1 MIRAW
6 CGGRSFRRLSLV
18 ARCVVLASCSTPTD
32 WVVYVSSNAS
42 QSVIVRVTYDG
53 VVRQVLFE
61 PHVEGQIVAL
71 DRQPSSAHVSIIDPT
86 TCTDLDAQRL
96 PTVRALVSFGDA
108 PGSNEIVLSVS
119 SRSAGR
125 GPTLMPDTA
134 LCVTP

>member
-1 MIRAW
+1 MT
-6 CGGRSFRRLSLV
+6 LV
-18 ARCVVLASCSTPTD
+18 ACCAVLAGCSTPTD
-32 WVVYVSSNAS
+32 WVVYVSSNS
-42 QSVIVRVTYDG
+42 GQSVIVRVSYDG

-71 DRQPSSAHVSIIDPT
+71 DRQPSSALVAIIDPT
-86 TCTDLDAQRL
+86 TCTELDVQRL

>member
-18 ARCVVLASCSTPTD
+18 ACCVVLASCSTPTD
-32 WVVYVSSNAS
+32 WVVYVSSNS
-42 QSVIVRVTYDG
+42 DQSVIVRVSYDG

-71 DRQPSSAHVSIIDPT
+71 DRHPSSALVSVIDPI
-86 TCTDLDAQRL
+86 TCIELDVQRL
-96 PTVRALVSFGDA
+96 PRVRALVSVGDA
-108 PGSNEIVLSVS
+108 PGSNDIVLSVS

-134 LCVTP
+134 LCVAP

>member
-1 MIRAW
+1 MMACW
-6 CGGRSFRRLSLV
+6 T
-18 ARCVVLASCSTPTD
+18 VLASCSTPTD
-32 WVVYVSSNAS
+32 WVVYVSSNS
-42 QSVIVRVTYDG
+42 DQSVIVRVSYDG

-71 DRQPSSAHVSIIDPT
+71 DRQPSSARVSIIDPT
-86 TCTDLDAQRL
+86 TCSELDAQRL

-108 PGSNEIVLSVS
+108 PGSSEIVLSVS

-134 LCVTP
+134 LCVGP